1 MASLSSRCI
10 AEGVGTLLLVYFG
23 TGAAVITLMLAAGT
37 TPISAFNV
45 GIGELGGLGDWLAI
59 GLVFGITIA
68 AVIYALGP
76 GLGGAPQPGGD
87 DRALGRK
94 EVPVW

>member
-59 GLVFGITIA
+59 
-68 AVIYALGP
+68 ALSSGSRSP
-76 GLGGAPQPGGD
+76 RSSTRSAGS
-87 DRALGRK
+87 RGRTSTRR
-94 EVPVW
+94 